1 MIAWLFQS
9 MIEVQRDIYLAF
21 AERIKLYAETGD
33 WSQLAVFLPMGIV
46 FGAVHAMT
54 PGHSKTLLAAY
65 SVATPASTWQ
75 ALGTAFLLS
84 AVHISMSVIIVI
96 LSLPLVSVILG
107 SVGRAPALEM
117 LSRGLLALI
126 GTWMIVSAIRP
137 HRRLHPAGRSAAFA
151 VFAGLIPCPLTFFV
165 MTFAVSRGVSE
176 VGLAFAVVMLIGVAA
191 VLGMVALT
199 ANLSRQG
206 LSRLFKGR
214 ERKLRTAVSSLQI
227 ATGIILLIAAWR
239 IF

>member
-33 WSQLAVFLPMGIV
+33 WSQLAVFPSMGIV

-65 SVATPASTWQ
+65 SVGIPASTWR

-117 LSRGLLALI
+117 LSRGLLALRARACR
-126 GTWMIVSAIRP
+126 GCSKDESESCALPCRRNRSRP
-137 HRRLHPAGRSAAFA
+137 ESYCSSLPGRSYDLA
-151 VFAGLIPCPLTFFV
+151 LQSTH
-165 MTFAVSRGVSE
+165 E
-176 VGLAFAVVMLIGVAA
+176 VRAP
-191 VLGMVALT
+191 
-199 ANLSRQG
+199 
-206 LSRLFKGR
+206 
-214 ERKLRTAVSSLQI
+214 
-227 ATGIILLIAAWR
+227 
-239 IF
+239 